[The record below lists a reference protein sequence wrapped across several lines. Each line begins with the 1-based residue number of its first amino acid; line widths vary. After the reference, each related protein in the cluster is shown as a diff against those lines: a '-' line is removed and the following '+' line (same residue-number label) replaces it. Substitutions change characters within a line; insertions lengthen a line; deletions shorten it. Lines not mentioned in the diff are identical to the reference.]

1 VVQQC
6 GAIKSFALFD
16 NGVRG
21 NTVQMLAKLNHDEAC
36 RLGKRRAVSECGQK
50 EEYTLFWK
58 RDDLRNGTE

>member
-1 VVQQC
+1 MQQC

-36 RLGKRRAVSECGQK
+36 RLGKFCTKEKTCSE
-50 EEYTLFWK
+50 
-58 RDDLRNGTE
+58 

>member
-1 VVQQC
+1 MQQC

-36 RLGKRRAVSECGQK
+36 RLGKRRAVMSECGQK

-58 RDDLRNGTE
+58 RDDLRNDTE